1 MWPHLP
7 SVLPHDQEEFVDTAL
22 EETRGPDRLPY
33 EYPDFFFLVIPCGSL
48 SLEATPTQG
57 ISVL

>member
-1 MWPHLP
+1 MFLHKVLMWPHLP

-33 EYPDFFFLVIPCGSL
+33 EYPGFFLSSNTVWLTVP
-48 SLEATPTQG
+48 
-57 ISVL
+57 